1 MQNTIFNIPL
11 LSHLL
16 RLISLL
22 LLKVLGWRLEGKLPA
37 AKKFVLIAAPHTSNW
52 DAFYMIMVAFVFRI
66 NLYWMGKHTLFKS
79 PFGFLTRFLGGIPI
93 NRSASFGMVEQSVQ
107 IIKDSSDVV
116 LAIPPEGTRK
126 KVPYWKSGFYH
137 IASGA
142 EVPIVT
148 GFLDFGNKRSGV
160 GPALIP
166 SGDMASDYKILQDF
180 YEPMAGKYPRETSS
194 IHMLEKN

>member
-1 MQNTIFNIPL
+1 MQNTIFNTPL

-16 RLISLL
+16 RLLSLI
-22 LLKVLGWRLEGKLPA
+22 LLKVLGWRVEGEHPA
-37 AKKFVLIAAPHTSNW
+37 ARKFVLIAAPHTSNW
-52 DAFYMIMVAFVFRI
+52 DAFYMIMVAFVFRV
-66 NLYWMGKHTLFKS
+66 NLYWMGKHTLFKI
-79 PFGFLTRFLGGIPI
+79 PFGFLTRFLGGVPI
-93 NRSASFGMVEQSVQ
+93 NRSASSGMVEQSIQVL
-107 IIKDSSDVV
+107 KDSSDIV

-142 EVPIVT
+142 GVPIVT
-148 GFLDFGNKRSGV
+148 GFLDFGRKCSGV

>member
-1 MQNTIFNIPL
+1 MQRTIFNTPL

-16 RLISLL
+16 RLLSLL
-22 LLKVLGWRLEGKLPA
+22 LLKVLGWRIEGEQPA
-37 AKKFVLIAAPHTSNW
+37 ERKFVLIAAPHTSNW

-66 NLYWMGKHTLFKS
+66 NLYWMGKHTLFKG
-79 PFGFLTRFLGGIPI
+79 PFGVFSRFLGGIPI
-93 NRSASFGMVEQSVQ
+93 NRSASFGMVDQSV
-107 IIKDSSDVV
+107 KFLKNSSDIV

-142 EVPIVT
+142 GVPIVT
-148 GFLDFGNKRSGV
+148 GFLDYGSKRSGV
-160 GPALIP
+160 GPSLIP

-180 YEPMAGKYPRETSS
+180 YAPMAGKYPRETSS
-194 IHMLEKN
+194 IQMLEKN